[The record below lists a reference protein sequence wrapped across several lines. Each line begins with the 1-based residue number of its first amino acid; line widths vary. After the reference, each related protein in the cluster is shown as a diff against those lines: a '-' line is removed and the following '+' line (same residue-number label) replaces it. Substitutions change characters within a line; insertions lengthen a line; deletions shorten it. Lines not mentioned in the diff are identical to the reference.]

1 MTKHNSYLVGS
12 PRLCPSSNK
21 VARSWYTNKH
31 NVTVT
36 VREPNLD
43 PKWEE
48 GMYITPMLSL
58 CPAKFKPDIS
68 YLDTTTVH
76 TEGLA

>member
-1 MTKHNSYLVGS
+1 MTKHNSYLV
-12 PRLCPSSNK
+12 
-21 VARSWYTNKH
+21 ARQSQLGYVPHLVKWYTNNH

-48 GMYITPMLSL
+48 GMYITPVLSL

-68 YLDTTTVH
+68 CLDTTTVH